1 MATPSNERHDP
12 NDGLTRREFMRTTS
26 AGLAAAA
33 GGGYLASH
41 ASAASREPRRNDVGV
56 EVRVVEESESLP
68 QDRSWGDGPFG
79 YDLPYT
85 SQRMPV
91 LARNCVATSQP
102 LAAQAGLEM
111 LRSGGNAA
119 DAAVATAA
127 TLTVVEPTANG
138 IGGDNFALLWM
149 KDEQGN
155 AKLHGLNASGRSP
168 KGLKREDY
176 DGLDRMPLYDW
187 RAVTTPGA
195 VSGWVAVN
203 EKFGKLSLERVLE
216 PAIRYAREGYLVS
229 PGIASGWNSSSRRYR
244 GADRFEG
251 WQQTFAPGGSA
262 PQPGELFKMPGHAR
276 TLEAVAGTKGR
287 AFYEG
292 EIAKAIEA
300 ESIKHGGSLRLAD
313 LAAHEARWVEPISID
328 YRGWRLH
335 EIPPNGQG
343 ITALIALGILRHFDV
358 AGIDIDTAAW
368 MHPQIE
374 AMKLAFADAHQHIAD
389 PEHMRVSVD
398 DLLDDGY
405 LESRAKLIDPAKAGN
420 FDYGDPKEG
429 GTVLLTAADAEG
441 NMVSFIQS
449 NYTGFGSGMVVPGF
463 GVAMHNRGGNFSLE
477 PGHANEI
484 APGKLPYHT
493 IIPAFVTRD
502 GQPAMAYGVMGGFMQ
517 PQGHAQVLV
526 RMADHGQNPQ
536 ACLDAP
542 RWQIERNGRVMMEPG
557 FRTIA
562 GEGVYD
568 ELEKMGH
575 PMRRYRTRNASFGRG
590 QVIYK
595 LEDGYIAASDLRADG
610 QAVGF

>member
-1 MATPSNERHDP
+1 MTNPQPTTGNP
-12 NDGLTRREFMRTTS
+12 NDDLTRRDFMRATS

-33 GGGYLASH
+33 GSGYLASH
-41 ASAASREPRRNDVGV
+41 ASAAPRRNDA
-56 EVRVVEESESLP
+56 VVEELDELP
-68 QDRSWGDGPFG
+68 QDRTWGQGPFG

-111 LRSGGNAA
+111 LRLGGNAA

-127 TLTVVEPTANG
+127 ALTVVEPTANG
-138 IGGDNFALLWM
+138 IGSDNFALLWM
-149 KDEQGN
+149 KDGSGN
-155 AKLHGLNASGRSP
+155 AKLHGLNASGRAP

-176 DGLDRMPLYDW
+176 DGLDRVPLYDW

-195 VSGWVAVN
+195 VSGWAAVN
-203 EKFGKLSLERVLE
+203 EKFGKLPFEKVME
-216 PAIRYAREGYLVS
+216 PAIRYASEGFLVS
-229 PGIASGWNSSSRRYR
+229 PGVAQGWGASSRRYR
-244 GADRFEG
+244 GVDRFEG
-251 WQQTFAPGGSA
+251 WQQTFAPNGRT
-262 PQPGELFKMPGHAR
+262 PEPGELFASPGHAR
-276 TLEAVAGTKGR
+276 TLEAIAKTKGH

-292 EIAKAIEA
+292 EIARAIDA
-300 ESIKHGGSLRLAD
+300 ESKKHGGSLRLAD
-313 LAAHEARWVEPISID
+313 LKAHEARWVDPISID

-343 ITALIALGILRHFDV
+343 ITALIALGILRHFDI
-358 AGIDIDTAAW
+358 ADLEIDSARW
-368 MHPQIE
+368 MHLQIE

-389 PEHMRVSVD
+389 PEHMRVSAD

-405 LESRAKLIDPAKAGN
+405 LASRAKLISRDKASN
-420 FDYGDPKEG
+420 FDYGEPKDG
-429 GTVLLTAADAEG
+429 GTVLLTAADADG

-449 NYTGFGSGMVVPGF
+449 NYTGFGSGMVIPGY
-463 GVAMHNRGGNFSLE
+463 GVAMQNRGGNFSLE

-493 IIPAFVTRD
+493 IIPGFVTRD
-502 GQPAMAYGVMGGFMQ
+502 GGPAMAFGVMGGFMQ

-526 RMADHGQNPQ
+526 RLADHGQNPQ

-542 RWQIERNGRVMMEPG
+542 RWQIERDGRVMIEPG
-557 FRTIA
+557 FETLA
-562 GEGVYD
+562 GDGVYG
-568 ELEKMGH
+568 ELEAMGH
-575 PMRRYRTRNASFGRG
+575 PMRRFRTRNATFGRG
-590 QVIYK
+590 QIIYR
-595 LEDGYIAASDLRADG
+595 LEDGYLAASDLRADG